1 MIRIF
6 ACYFSA
12 RSSRVPE
19 KLLIPPPIPHP
30 AHIAVIIHNREA
42 AEPIQL
48 DAALTLQVNGF

>member
-1 MIRIF
+1 M
-6 ACYFSA
+6 

-42 AEPIQL
+42 IEPIQL
-48 DAALTLQVNGF
+48 DAPLTIQVSNSFSYLTCSEA